1 MKQIINVPF
10 PGFYCSWYDQEIDRE
25 MENAVE
31 GYIESD
37 PRDIPKELK
46 DEVLGIFQRNF
57 NLAVCHNRIC
67 KDYVKAFNE
76 WFEEKYELDLELE
89 FESMTSP
96 KYYNFETDR
105 VFAFI
110 HEEKVQALCDLARP
124 KLDAEIKRRF
134 TSRDGF
140 ISHYPN
146 SLADWPKH
154 LSQWDH
160 NELGTLL
167 TALFSREEDHDWEVF
182 ESIYEGDTFT
192 DAFNGAVQWR
202 HVESCVHELLIDRA
216 REEGRKEGLRE
227 YEEQL
232 HYDSRVFPSNATDPA
247 SYVKKFIELNHLRS
261 E

>member
-76 WFEEKYELDLELE
+76 WFEEKYELDLE

-105 VFAFI
+105 LFAFI
-110 HEEKVQALCDLARP
+110 SEEKVQALFDLARP
-124 KLDAEIKRRF
+124 DLDAEIKRRF

-146 SLADWPKH
+146 SLAYWPTD
-154 LSQWDH
+154 LADWDH
-160 NELGTLL
+160 NRLGTLL
-167 TALFSREEDHDWEVF
+167 TALFSREEDDDYEVF
-182 ESIYEGDTFT
+182 QELCDSECFACAVDASIDWPG
-192 DAFNGAVQWR
+192 FNAD
-202 HVESCVHELLIDRA
+202 VHEFLMEKA
-216 REEGRKEGLRE
+216 REEWEKEGLRE

-232 HYDSRVFPSNATDPA
+232 YGDARVFPDSRITNVRL
-247 SYVKKFIELNHLRS
+247 YVQKYEELNHLRGMQ
-261 E
+261 

>member
-10 PGFYCSWYDQEIDRE
+10 PGFCFSWYGQEIDWE

-146 SLADWPKH
+146 SLVDWPKY

-167 TALFSREEDHDWEVF
+167 TALFSREEDHDWEVYEKLCDSECF
-182 ESIYEGDTFT
+182 ACAVDASIDWPG
-192 DAFNGAVQWR
+192 FNAD
-202 HVESCVHELLIDRA
+202 VHEFLMEKA
-216 REEGRKEGLRE
+216 REEWEKETDVDVG
-227 YEEQL
+227 
-232 HYDSRVFPSNATDPA
+232 RVFPTNITDPA
-247 SYVKKFIELNHLRS
+247 AYVKKFIQLNNLRS
-261 E
+261 